1 MRQGGSG
8 RSPERRTEILI
19 RYKNMEP
26 EIITTEQAEEKNIVS
41 PVVDAAVA
49 ASAPASAGASRG
61 QGDREFR
68 KNTRKSAP
76 RREARVKPEFDQKII
91 SIRRVTRVVTGGRRF
106 SFSVAVVIGD
116 RKGRVGAGLGKA
128 GDTPIAID
136 KAVRDAKKNM
146 IKVHMTKHGSIPHEV
161 DAKYSSSRVH
171 IMRAPGKGILAG
183 SSVRT
188 VLEFAGVKEV
198 SAKIFSRSKNK
209 INNAK
214 AALKALAQLKPAR
227 ASAK

>member
-1 MRQGGSG
+1 
-8 RSPERRTEILI
+8 
-19 RYKNMEP
+19 MEP
-26 EIITTEQAEEKNIVS
+26 EEIKIEEVEIANAPKDAVS
-41 PVVDAAVA
+41 PQ
-49 ASAPASAGASRG
+49 AP
-61 QGDREFR
+61 REFR
-68 KNTRKSAP
+68 KNARKSSP

-106 SFSVAVVIGD
+106 SFSVGIVIGD
-116 RKGRVGAGLGKA
+116 RRGRVGVGLGKA
-128 GDTPIAID
+128 GDTPVAID

-146 IKVHMTKHGSIPHEV
+146 VKINMTKSGSIPHEV
-161 DAKYSSSRVH
+161 SAKYSSSRVT
-171 IMRAPGKGILAG
+171 IMHAPGKGILAG

-214 AALKALAQLKPAR
+214 AAIKALNQLVLRK
-227 ASAK
+227 